1 LTWYQ
6 SVLTTHI
13 STIMAKAH
21 TDLDTFGV
29 RLGGKMPGIHWHY
42 DDPSVAHEAEDTAGL
57 YNYSAMIDQFK
68 NSNADLAF
76 TALELQDNN
85 VYPYYGQPQELV
97 QYVANLCNQKG
108 VPQERRFRQYHPG
121 KREQPYLD
129 GPLHRRRNCRIR
141 SLLVKLNKDK
151 RSAFCGRRDMTT
163 TLSEQAIGV
172 DIGGTK
178 INIGIM
184 DRSGNVAAELTVPSL
199 AKERRVVEQV
209 IAGIRNVVKR
219 AEDQGMTLNLK
230 GIGVGS
236 AGQIDHAS
244 GTVHFANDLMPGYT
258 GTPIRELLEREFSLP
273 VYVDNDVNVLALAEK
288 RFGSGKH
295 SKHMV
300 CIALGTGVGGALL
313 SDGKLV
319 RGATGGA
326 GEIGHMTVDFR
337 GPRCIC
343 GNMGCLELYASGTS
357 IERRMNELLKNGEGA
372 DALTVP
378 DAQAV
383 FARWRKGDPVAAQV
397 IDEAINALS
406 AAIASLIHIVNPDT
420 IVIGGGVAES
430 GEAFFAKIRNEV
442 KRRAMPSMYQ
452 NVRIEA
458 ASSGSRSGM
467 LGAAQQLWE

>member
-1 LTWYQ
+1 MTI
-6 SVLTTHI
+6 T
-13 STIMAKAH
+13 STEH
-21 TDLDTFGV
+21 
-29 RLGGKMPGIHWHY
+29 
-42 DDPSVAHEAEDTAGL
+42 
-57 YNYSAMIDQFK
+57 
-68 NSNADLAF
+68 
-76 TALELQDNN
+76 
-85 VYPYYGQPQELV
+85 
-97 QYVANLCNQKG
+97 
-108 VPQERRFRQYHPG
+108 
-121 KREQPYLD
+121 
-129 GPLHRRRNCRIR
+129 
-141 SLLVKLNKDK
+141 
-151 RSAFCGRRDMTT
+151 
-163 TLSEQAIGV
+163 AIGV

-178 INIGIM
+178 IRIGLV
-184 DRSGNVAAELTVPSL
+184 DRDGNVAAELTIPSL

-209 IAGIRNVVKR
+209 IAGIRNVVKH

-236 AGQIDHAS
+236 AGQMDYAS

-313 SDGKLV
+313 SEGKLV

-343 GNMGCLELYASGTS
+343 GNIGCLELYASGTS
-357 IERRMNELLKNGEGA
+357 IERRMNELLKSGEKAGA

-378 DAQAV
+378 DARAV
-383 FARWRKGDPVAAQV
+383 FARWRNGDPVAEQV
-397 IDEAINALS
+397 IDEAAAALS

-442 KRRAMPSMYQ
+442 KRRAMPSMYR

-458 ASSGSRSGM
+458 AGSGSRSGM